1 MGHFTTTSS
10 RRNASWEHVC
20 FIMDV
25 VGVQSV
31 RELVYKLSMKDG
43 NGDVIYCGLEALV
56 TASSYF

>member
-1 MGHFTTTSS
+1 MCI
-10 RRNASWEHVC
+10 V
-20 FIMDV
+20 DV

-31 RELVYKLSMKDG
+31 WVFVYALGMKDG